1 MDNFVSAKFFDK
13 LFIHANVSSETIDEH
28 LKVLIRI
35 DTDQTDVIDTGFQEL
50 QSGFVWGN
58 QWGNPWGNFT
68 TAMQST
74 FIRDKGNRIAFSF
87 TNKGLDDIG
96 TNIIFYGFVISFKA
110 LTPHQPISNLQFG
123 RLL

>member
-1 MDNFVSAKFFDK
+1 MLIPKVNTLFVKF
-13 LFIHANVSSETIDEH
+13 L
-28 LKVLIRI
+28 
-35 DTDQTDVIDTGFQEL
+35 TDQTDVIDTGFQEL